1 MFRKSGS
8 RHYADRKH
16 TGGASLAR
24 ENLHDLQRRVGQD
37 PTRIT
42 DKSIKMLGV
51 TKTIEAGASTREVAH
66 QWRRRTEDMPLCY
79 KHNSLEYKKLIAGKV
94 SHQ

>member
-16 TGGASLAR
+16 TRGASLAR